1 MLAPDCRI
9 LSARW
14 LMQKRA
20 CPASGLKLPLLGV
33 GCFSFGG
40 GSYWGEQS
48 QRDVD
53 EVVAAAL
60 DLGVN
65 FFDTAETYN
74 NGASET
80 SLGEA
85 LRGRRDAAIVCT
97 KIQPD
102 HCYRDE
108 IRRHCEASLARLKTD
123 RIDIY
128 MIHWPLNPSSL
139 RHYTSDAQR
148 LAKPPS
154 IREALHE
161 LDALRREGK
170 VRHLGVSNFAVAQ
183 LDEAVATGVPLVLNE
198 LPYNLLSRGIE
209 AAVLPACERHGLGVL
224 AYTPLAQG
232 LLSGKFANFDELP
245 PMRTRTRHFRGD
257 RPGSRHG
264 GPGFEAETLAALENL
279 RRVADRAKLPL
290 GDLALAWAIANP
302 AITCTLVGA
311 RNRAQ
316 LEANVRAASIAVAPA
331 LRAELSRATDALLKS
346 LGDGIDYHQSLSDSR
361 SW

>member
-1 MLAPDCRI
+1 
-9 LSARW
+9 
-14 LMQKRA
+14 MQTRK
-20 CPASGLKLPLLGV
+20 CPASGLSLPILGV

-53 EVVAAAL
+53 EVVASAV

-80 SLGEA
+80 ALGEA
-85 LRGRRDAAIVCT
+85 LRGRRDAAVVCS

-102 HCYRDE
+102 HCYPGE
-108 IRRHCEASLARLKTD
+108 IRRACESSLTRLKTD

-128 MIHWPLNPSSL
+128 MIHWPLNSSSL
-139 RHYTSDAQR
+139 RHYTNDAQR
-148 LAKPPS
+148 LANPPS
-154 IREALHE
+154 IQEALRE
-161 LDALRREGK
+161 LDDLRREGK
-170 VRHLGVSNFAVAQ
+170 VRHLGVSNFGVAQ

-198 LPYNLLSRGIE
+198 LPYNLLSRAIE
-209 AAVLPACERHGLGVL
+209 PAVLPACARHGLGVL
-224 AYTPLAQG
+224 GYTPLAQG
-232 LLSGKFANFDELP
+232 LLAGKFSHFDDLP

-257 RPGSRHG
+257 REGARHG
-264 GPGFEAETLAALENL
+264 GPGFEAETQATVENL
-279 RRVADRAKLPL
+279 RNAAQRAGIPLADLS
-290 GDLALAWAIANP
+290 LAWAVANP
-302 AITCTLVGA
+302 AITSTLVGA

-316 LEANVRAASIAVAPA
+316 LEANVRAANLPLAPG
-331 LRAELSRATDALLKS
+331 LRAELSRLTDELLEK
-346 LGDGIDYHQSLSDSR
+346 LGPGVDYYQSLEDSR

>member
-1 MLAPDCRI
+1 
-9 LSARW
+9 
-14 LMQKRA
+14 MQTRSCKT
-20 CPASGLKLPLLGV
+20 SGMTLPILGV

-40 GSYWGEQS
+40 GAYWGAQS

-53 EVVAAAL
+53 EVVAGAI

-74 NGASET
+74 AGASELA
-80 SLGEA
+80 LGEA
-85 LRGRRDAAIVCT
+85 LRGRRDAALICT

-108 IRRHCEASLARLKTD
+108 VRLHCEASLSRLKTD

-128 MIHWPLNPSSL
+128 MIHWALNPSAL
-139 RHYTSDAQR
+139 RHYTNDAQR
-148 LAKPPS
+148 LAHPPT
-154 IREALHE
+154 IGEALHAI
-161 LDALRREGK
+161 DGLRREGK
-170 VRHLGVSNFAVAQ
+170 IRHIGVSNFGVTQ
-183 LDEAVATGVPLVLNE
+183 LAEAVATGVPLALNE
-198 LPYNLLSRGIE
+198 LPYNLLSRAIE
-209 AAVLPACERHGLGVL
+209 PELLPACVDHGIGVL
-224 AYTPLAQG
+224 GYTPLAQG

-245 PMRTRTRHFRGD
+245 PIRTRTRHFRGD

-264 GPGFEAETLAALENL
+264 GAGCEAETLVALEGL
-279 RRVADRAKLPL
+279 RRAAEQAGVPL

-302 AITCTLVGA
+302 SITCTLVGA

-316 LEANVRAASIAVAPA
+316 LEANIRAAEIPISPA
-331 LRAELSRATDALLKS
+331 LRNELSQATDS
-346 LGDGIDYHQSLSDSR
+346 LMQRLGPSLDYHQSPDDSR

>member
-1 MLAPDCRI
+1 
-9 LSARW
+9 
-14 LMQKRA
+14 MQIRT
-20 CPASGLKLPLLGV
+20 CPGSGLKLPVLGV

-53 EVVAAAL
+53 AVVAAAL
-60 DLGVN
+60 DLGAN

-74 NGASET
+74 QGASE
-80 SLGEA
+80 SALGVA

-108 IRRHCEASLARLKTD
+108 IRRCCEASLARLQTD
-123 RIDIY
+123 RIDLY

-139 RHYTSDAQR
+139 RHYTNDARR
-148 LAKPPS
+148 LAQPPS
-154 IREALHE
+154 IAEALHE
-161 LDALRREGK
+161 LDTLRREGK
-170 VRHLGVSNFAVAQ
+170 VRHLGVSNFGVAQ
-183 LDEAVATGVPLVLNE
+183 LAEAAATGVPLVLNE

-209 AAVLPACERHGLGVL
+209 ATVLPACERHSLGVL

-232 LLSGKFANFDELP
+232 LLSGKFASFDELP
-245 PMRTRTRHFRGD
+245 AMRTRTRHFRGD

-264 GPGFEAETLAALENL
+264 GPGFEKETFAALENL
-279 RRVADRAKLPL
+279 RGIAERIKIPL

-316 LEANVRAASIAVAPA
+316 LEANVRAASVTVSPAV
-331 LRAELSRATDALLKS
+331 RAELSHATDALLER
-346 LGDGIDYHQSLSDSR
+346 LGPGIDYHQALNDSR